1 MNMPASVSGH
11 ALPRPRRRL
20 AQGGRAGATLRGLTV
35 AVTVGLATAAAV
47 SYAPVPRLV
56 LIMLP
61 VGLAVTLVVFA
72 SPVLAAVLVGASI
85 PELQDVTGGHLGL
98 HVAASDVVL
107 VLVSA
112 RLLLEADALRRLPV
126 LRALRPVRFAFVQYG
141 WLIVILLALHPG
153 LGSAVK
159 SFQRLELFVL
169 PLLVGAFIALRRDH
183 MLVLRAYVVV
193 TTVLAVAWPVL
204 NSHGLS
210 GQFQKNPTGQ
220 LIAGAILLVIAV
232 PHLRRLLVCMPV
244 LVVGLALT
252 ASRGAIL
259 GLAVG
264 LVVLSVMHAGRNR
277 RIVIARMLVIVLTAA
292 VAYQYLPSGITARL
306 TNLSSAT
313 GTAGAYAIDIR
324 SEYAHDAEKL
334 IAAHPLT
341 GVGVGNYVAG
351 TADLGTQ
358 TTDPHDVV
366 LLEAAEGGYLFAA
379 SFILL
384 IGGAAFALWR
394 LRRVEL
400 AAAAVAVLLA
410 TAAHGLVDVYWVR
423 GTPVLGFLLV
433 GMACGLAVQRQW
445 ESAA

>member
-1 MNMPASVSGH
+1 MNVP
-11 ALPRPRRRL
+11 
-20 AQGGRAGATLRGLTV
+20 AGASGQSLRRPWPVLNRGAAMARLRALAV
-35 AVTVGLATAAAV
+35 AVTLGLATAAAV
-47 SYAPVPRLV
+47 SYAPVPRLL
-56 LIMLP
+56 LIMIP
-61 VGLAVTLVVFA
+61 VGLAVALVVFA

-107 VLVSA
+107 VLVTA
-112 RLLLEADALRRLPV
+112 RMLADALASRPLPV
-126 LRALRPVRFAFVQYG
+126 FRAVRPVRFAFVQYG
-141 WLIVILLALHPG
+141 WLIVILLALHLG

-183 MLVLRAYVVV
+183 MVVLRAYVLA
-193 TTVLAVAWPVL
+193 TTLLAIAWPVL

-220 LIAGAILLVIAV
+220 LIAGAILLLLAV
-232 PHLRRLLVCMPV
+232 PNLRRLLPCMPV

-259 GLAVG
+259 GLGVG
-264 LVVLSVMHAGRNR
+264 LVALSVMHVGRNR
-277 RIVIARMLVIVLTAA
+277 RIVIARTFVIVLTAA
-292 VAYQYLPSGITARL
+292 VAYQYLPSDVTARL

-324 SEYAHDAEKL
+324 SEYAHDAEQV
-334 IAAHPLT
+334 IAAHPWT
-341 GVGVGNYVAG
+341 GVGVGNYLAG
-351 TADLGTQ
+351 SPALATQ

-366 LLEAAEGGYLFAA
+366 LLEAAEGGYVFAA

-384 IGGAAFALWR
+384 IAGAAFALWR

-433 GMACGLAVQRQW
+433 GMACGLAFQRQRGP
-445 ESAA
+445 ST